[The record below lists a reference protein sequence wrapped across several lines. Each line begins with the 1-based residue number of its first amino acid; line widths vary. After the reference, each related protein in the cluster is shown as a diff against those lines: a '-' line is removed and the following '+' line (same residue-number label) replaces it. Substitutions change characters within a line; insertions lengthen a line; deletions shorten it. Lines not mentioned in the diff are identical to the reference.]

1 MKSQLSDH
9 KKNSRTDIKQK
20 NNICENVRETQWDE
34 ESTKSKNSKRSA
46 EKKNDRFLVFKTLA
60 CLETLHFKLVSS
72 KK

>member
-1 MKSQLSDH
+1 MTKKFKNRH
-9 KKNSRTDIKQK
+9 KTKK
-20 NNICENVRETQWDE
+20 NNICEDVRETQWDE

-60 CLETLHFKLVSS
+60 CLGTLHFKLVSS